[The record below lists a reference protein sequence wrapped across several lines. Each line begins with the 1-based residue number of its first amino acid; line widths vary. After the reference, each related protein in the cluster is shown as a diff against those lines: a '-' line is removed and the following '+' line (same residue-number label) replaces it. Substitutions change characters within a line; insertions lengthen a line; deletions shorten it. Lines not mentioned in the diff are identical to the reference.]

1 MAVVKYILNVTFQHF
16 SKDYKKYPENK
27 CFSAMEPPD
36 NFLLFLNEVS
46 CFQFCISWGR
56 VCFIG
61 YSGISFHSKGW
72 TWSDQYFYVD
82 LNT

>member
-46 CFQFCISWGR
+46 CFQFCIS
-56 VCFIG
+56 
-61 YSGISFHSKGW
+61 
-72 TWSDQYFYVD
+72 
-82 LNT
+82 